1 MNNQER
7 VHVHL
12 PRTMMKTICFT
23 LSAILVL
30 ATFILLKISKSKV
43 IVKEKKYII
52 HIFQTTAKDY
62 M

>member
-12 PRTMMKTICFT
+12 PRTMTKTICFT
-23 LSAILVL
+23 LSAILGL

-43 IVKEKKYII
+43 IVNEKKRVLP
-52 HIFQTTAKDY
+52 
-62 M
+62 